1 VTSIGDSA
9 FYTSK
14 IETIDIPISV
24 AAFDAGNVFYDTPC
38 CQNSKCVF
46 KTGTA
51 VENCE
56 IVRVS
61 IAPTTS
67 ATAPPTTSST
77 TLIVAV
83 GLGFAVLA
91 LLALV
96 VLLLRKNK
104 SGEDEGVNATEN
116 EMTEGHELTEIQR
129 EEIEGLEVSV

>member
-1 VTSIGDSA
+1 MSLRILRSWSSFHTYSHCIHQ
-9 FYTSK
+9 FYLQ
-14 IETIDIPISV
+14 
-24 AAFDAGNVFYDTPC
+24 AFYDTPC
-38 CQNSKCVF
+38 ANKDIFQPGN
-46 KTGTA
+46 G

-56 IVRVS
+56 IVR
-61 IAPTTS
+61 TS